1 MECMKLK
8 YTTKLQSQGG
18 SLATSVP
25 KLIKDSLSL
34 SKGDS
39 LEWEIDLQTQKI
51 TVKKLEE

>member
-1 MECMKLK
+1 MKLR
-8 YTTKLQSQGG
+8 YYTKLQSQGG

-34 SKGDS
+34 SKGVS

>member
-1 MECMKLK
+1 MKLR
-8 YTTKLQSQGG
+8 YYTKLQSQGG

-25 KLIKDSLSL
+25 KLIKDLLSL